1 MLSVIPNSSYVWN
14 KPPMIHFRFIL
25 CQMSEK
31 KLLKFWDQ
39 DKIIRAVG
47 PAREKE
53 MGFKKDQKMFNVPK
67 ISLRRYVNL
76 Q

>member
-1 MLSVIPNSSYVWN
+1 
-14 KPPMIHFRFIL
+14 
-25 CQMSEK
+25 MSEK